1 MSKMSELDTAITELR
16 RCGEALIDVADTLRG
31 LFSGEADE
39 TATDVPPDARVYTL
53 EEVRAVLM
61 AKNRAG
67 FKDEVKAL
75 LHSHGADRLPDIDP
89 SEYAALVA
97 EAEELGNG

>member
-1 MSKMSELDTAITELR
+1 MSKMSELDTVITELR
-16 RCGEALIDVADTLRG
+16 RCGEALIDIADTLRG

-39 TATDVPPDARVYTL
+39 TATDVPPDAHVYTL
-53 EEVRAVLM
+53 EEVRAILM
-61 AKNRAG
+61 TKNRAG

-75 LHSHGADRLPDIDP
+75 LRSHGADRLPDINP

-97 EAEELGNG
+97 EAKELGDG

>member
-16 RCGEALIDVADTLRG
+16 RCGEALIDVADTLRA

-39 TATDVPPDARVYTL
+39 TATDVQPDAHVYTL
-53 EEVRAVLM
+53 EEVRAILM

-97 EAEELGNG
+97 EAEGLGNG

>member
-1 MSKMSELDTAITELR
+1 MSKMSELDTVITELR
-16 RCGEALIDVADTLRG
+16 RCGEALIDIAEKLRG

-39 TATDVPPDARVYTL
+39 TATDAQPDAHVYTL
-53 EEVRAVLM
+53 EEVRAILM

-67 FKDEVKAL
+67 FKDDVKAL

>member
-1 MSKMSELDTAITELR
+1 MSKMSELDTAITELH

-39 TATDVPPDARVYTL
+39 TATDVQPGAHVYTL
-53 EEVRAVLM
+53 EEIRAILM
-61 AKNRAG
+61 AKNRVG
-67 FKDEVKAL
+67 LKDEVKAL

>member
-39 TATDVPPDARVYTL
+39 TATDVQPNARVYTL
-53 EEVRAVLM
+53 EEVRAILM

-67 FKDEVKAL
+67 FKDEVKAIL
-75 LHSHGADRLPDIDP
+75 YSHGADRLPDIDP

-97 EAEELGNG
+97 EAEGLGNG

>member
-16 RCGEALIDVADTLRG
+16 KCGETLIDIAGTLRG
-31 LFSGEADE
+31 LFSDEADE
-39 TATDVPPDARVYTL
+39 TAKAAQPEVHVYAL
-53 EEVRAVLM
+53 EEVRAILM

-75 LHSHGADRLPDIDP
+75 LRSHGADRLPDIDP
-89 SEYAALVA
+89 SQYASLIA
-97 EAEELGNG
+97 EAEELGHG

>member
-1 MSKMSELDTAITELR
+1 MTKMSELDTAITELR
-16 RCGEALIDVADTLRG
+16 RCGEALIDIADTLRG

-39 TATDVPPDARVYTL
+39 TARDVPPDAHVYTL
-53 EEVRAVLM
+53 EEVRAILM

-75 LHSHGADRLPDIDP
+75 LRSHGADRLPDINP

>member
-16 RCGEALIDVADTLRG
+16 RCGEVLIDIADTLRG

-39 TATDVPPDARVYTL
+39 TATDMPPDAHVYTL
-53 EEVRAVLM
+53 EEVRAILM

-67 FKDEVKAL
+67 FKEEVKAL
-75 LHSHGADRLPDIDP
+75 LHSHGADRLPDINP

-97 EAEELGNG
+97 EAEELGDG